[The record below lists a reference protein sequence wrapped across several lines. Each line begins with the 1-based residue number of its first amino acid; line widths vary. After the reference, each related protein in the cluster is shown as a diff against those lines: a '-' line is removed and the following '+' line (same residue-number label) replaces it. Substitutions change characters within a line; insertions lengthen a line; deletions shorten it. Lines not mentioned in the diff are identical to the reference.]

1 MFCQTQACLAKLSL
15 QRSPGSSGAAV
26 NSVVY
31 KATQEA
37 QAVIAN
43 TKPAHLD
50 AAKTWVAYTVF
61 STRFLGSKH

>member
-1 MFCQTQACLAKLSL
+1 VFCQTQACLAKLSL
-15 QRSPGSSGAAV
+15 KRSPGSSGAAV

-31 KATQEA
+31 KACQEA